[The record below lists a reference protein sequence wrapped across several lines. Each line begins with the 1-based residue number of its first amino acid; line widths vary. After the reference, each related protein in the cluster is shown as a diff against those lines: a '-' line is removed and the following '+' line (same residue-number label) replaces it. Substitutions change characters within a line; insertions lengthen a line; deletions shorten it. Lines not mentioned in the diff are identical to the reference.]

1 MSDSAPAPASE
12 PTVYRDNAIERSF
25 IALFS
30 YTIARNIGVK
40 HYKPGYD
47 GFVDLSKKIVRGRT
61 AAEQQAVVGKVL
73 RSLVPAPVLWFIR
86 TAFSPTQLV
95 CELNA
100 WFATKMFVWLVGA
113 CEVKTTIV
121 TDETGETR
129 EQASCVKIKKCR
141 YLEASHCVG
150 ACVNIC
156 KVPTQEFFTQEFG
169 IPVTMTP
176 NFEDYSCEMVF
187 GQMATPIEDDASIQN
202 QPCLIDQCSMA
213 VATLETCPSLSDS
226 PRPPVQNSTTPGPSQ
241 RQHGRP

>member
-1 MSDSAPAPASE
+1 MAQPISLTPTPNPEPPEPPE
-12 PTVYRDNAIERSF
+12 PTVYHDNAIERVL
-25 IALFS
+25 IRLFS
-30 YTIARNIGVK
+30 HKIAQHIGVK
-40 HYKPGYD
+40 SYKPGYD
-47 GFVDLSKKIVRGRT
+47 GFVDLSKKIVRGRSAT
-61 AAEQQAVVGKVL
+61 EQQAVVGQVL

-100 WFATKMFVWLVGA
+100 WFATKLFVWLVGECA
-113 CEVKTTIV
+113 VETTTV
-121 TDETGETR
+121 TDATGETR

-150 ACVNIC
+150 ACVNVC

-187 GQMATPIEDDASIQN
+187 GQMAIPIEEDESIQN
-202 QPCLIDQCSMA
+202 QPCLIDRCSMA
-213 VATLETCPSLSDS
+213 IAEVEACPSLRDKTRVDRS
-226 PRPPVQNSTTPGPSQ
+226 V
-241 RQHGRP
+241 